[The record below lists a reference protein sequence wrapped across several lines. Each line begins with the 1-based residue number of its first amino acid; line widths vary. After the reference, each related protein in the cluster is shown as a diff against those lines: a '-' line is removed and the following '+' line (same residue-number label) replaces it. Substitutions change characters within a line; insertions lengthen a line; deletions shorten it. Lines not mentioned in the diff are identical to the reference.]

1 MKINSP
7 EKRFNNK
14 NESFWQFQCLKA
26 NYFSVY
32 RFLMLYIQGY
42 LYIVIRTFCE
52 MGHRKNKCSH
62 ANLKDNAR
70 KSGALKAS

>member
-1 MKINSP
+1 
-7 EKRFNNK
+7 
-14 NESFWQFQCLKA
+14 
-26 NYFSVY
+26 
-32 RFLMLYIQGY
+32 MLYIQGY